1 MTDFIFTVEM
11 EEITLNDLGQSMNAE
26 FERLY
31 RYILAKYTF
40 NKERFEIESSNFF
53 DKNDSNYRAHD
64 AFFENFTIAWRKRL
78 TEGRLI
84 EA

>member
-31 RYILAKYTF
+31 RYILAKYPF

-53 DKNDSNYRAHD
+53 DKNDSNYRAQLMMPSLRILPLLGGND
-64 AFFENFTIAWRKRL
+64 
-78 TEGRLI
+78 
-84 EA
+84 